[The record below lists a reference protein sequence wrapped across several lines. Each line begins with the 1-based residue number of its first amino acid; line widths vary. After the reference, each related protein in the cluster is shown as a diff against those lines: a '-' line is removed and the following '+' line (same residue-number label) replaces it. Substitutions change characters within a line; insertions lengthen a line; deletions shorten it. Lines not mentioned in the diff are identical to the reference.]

1 MTHNTATAS
10 NTQENVEQS
19 WGSVGFQIFLS
30 SNTGELSAI
39 PHTCNPWYSVGRG
52 WSSRNCKSILGYKGN
67 SRSAYMRL
75 RLKKQQKQNKT
86 HHHRQQK
93 TFRAESLQ
101 RVGLGMGNLTPVFG
115 TIDASLLI
123 ARASVGLEGGGGGN
137 AALPSCLLSLPRQ
150 LPEHLCNRQAHWL
163 RLS

>member
-1 MTHNTATAS
+1 MWNRAG
-10 NTQENVEQS
+10 
-19 WGSVGFQIFLS
+19 GSVGFQIFLS
-30 SNTGELSAI
+30 SNIGELSAI
-39 PHTCNPWYSVGRG
+39 PHTCNPWYSGGRG
-52 WSSRNCKSILGYKGN
+52 WSSRNRKSILGYKGN
-67 SRSAYMRL
+67 SRSAYNKN
-75 RLKKQQKQNKT
+75 KKNKKNKT

-93 TFRAESLQ
+93 PFRAESLQ

-137 AALPSCLLSLPRQ
+137 AALHSCLLSLPRQ
-150 LPEHLCNRQAHWL
+150 LPELLGNRQAHWL

>member
-1 MTHNTATAS
+1 MRFHTHVIPG
-10 NTQENVEQS
+10 TQEAEAGAAGIAS
-19 WGSVGFQIFLS
+19 LS
-30 SNTGELSAI
+30 LAI
-39 PHTCNPWYSVGRG
+39 KEIPGQLTT
-52 WSSRNCKSILGYKGN
+52 KT
-67 SRSAYMRL
+67 
-75 RLKKQQKQNKT
+75 KKQKNKT

-93 TFRAESLQ
+93 PFRAESLQ

-137 AALPSCLLSLPRQ
+137 AALHSCLLSLPRQ
-150 LPEHLCNRQAHWL
+150 LPELLGNRQAHWL